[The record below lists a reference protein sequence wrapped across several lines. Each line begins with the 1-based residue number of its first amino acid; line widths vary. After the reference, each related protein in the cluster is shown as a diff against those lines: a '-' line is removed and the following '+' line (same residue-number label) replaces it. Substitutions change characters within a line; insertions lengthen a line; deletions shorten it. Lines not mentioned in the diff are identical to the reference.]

1 MTSIVQ
7 KEEILEPET
16 QKYDNMNKEKES
28 RTSKE
33 GKREYKKS
41 NKTPQEQ
48 LEDMISLFMSNKPY
62 EKNLLL
68 NHELEV
74 RFGTRGIK
82 PLNKIDYNNVIQKI
96 KSLGFTCVNEEGSY
110 MLRVQ
115 NEFLDSSTGRF
126 KMSNIRTEIRG
137 FQTIQDYCKHNDLKR
152 LMSSSIYSGNNLDF
166 HKKMLYRKTGTSEN
180 VFPLNFDDFN
190 FRVSYQTEE
199 SLRSNS
205 GVVKNM
211 IENWEK
217 SKKIF
222 RYINRVTFTHPE
234 IPIKVDISIVKNS
247 TTKDKRVIPVYTTSE
262 SGVFE
267 NAEVYEIELEVN
279 NSMIGPGT
287 LYNESSNLLV
297 ALKKSIKYIMMGLQG
312 TNYPISYPEQA
323 EVLQEYMKLVHR
335 ESGDYNPDKRIYPSD
350 FIGPSS
356 YTLQLQN
363 IIPLNDNNNVPN
375 IRKDYSVTEKADG
388 ERHLMF
394 ISKKGKIYLLNT
406 NMKVLFTGA
415 ETENFEMFNS
425 IIDGE
430 IILHDKHGKFINLYA
445 AFDIYFKEGVDV
457 RKHGFTPKKVDDV
470 KILFRLTLL
479 KELIKNL
486 KPKSVVK
493 AKDDK
498 HKDVIISPIRIEC
511 KKFYCVTMN
520 QTENVNTK

>member
-1 MTSIVQ
+1 MTSIIQ

-16 QKYDNMNKEKES
+16 QKKYDKMNEEKGS

-48 LEDMISLFMSNKPY
+48 LEDMIALFMSNKPY

-137 FQTIQDYCKHNDLKR
+137 FQTIQDYCKHNDLKK
-152 LMSSSIYSGNNLDF
+152 LMSSSIYSGNNIDF
-166 HKKMLYRKTGTSEN
+166 HKKMLYRKTGSSEN
-180 VFPLNFDDFN
+180 VFPVNFDDFN

-199 SLRSNS
+199 HLKSNS
-205 GVVKNM
+205 GIVKNM

-287 LYNESSNLLV
+287 LYNQSDNLLV
-297 ALKKSIKYIMMGLQG
+297 ALRKTIKYVMMGLQG

-323 EVLQEYMKLVHR
+323 EVLQEYMKLVHT
-335 ESGDYNPDKRIYPSD
+335 ENGTYNPDKRIYPSD

-363 IIPLNDNNNVPN
+363 IVPLNDNNNVPN

-415 ETENFEMFNS
+415 ETENFELFNS

-457 RKHGFTPKKVDDV
+457 RKHGFTPKSVDDV
-470 KILFRLTLL
+470 KVKFRLTLL
-479 KELIKNL
+479 KELIKNSGPVL
-486 KPKSVVK
+486 AVSRNSNYPF
-493 AKDDK
+493 
-498 HKDVIISPIRIEC
+498 R
-511 KKFYCVTMN
+511 
-520 QTENVNTK
+520 